1 MSSTVEKI
9 KERLGITEV
18 VASYMKLE
26 KAGANLKGKCPFHNE
41 KTPSFFVS
49 PDRGSYYCFGCGVK
63 GDIFSFVQEFERVD
77 FIGSLKILAKR
88 AGVEIER
95 VNPETRNERDML
107 FTALEHATIFF
118 INNLTADS
126 PAMQYLKKRG
136 LTDETIKEWRLGF
149 VSDEWNSLGNYLRS
163 KNISDQT
170 MEKAGLIKKGDKGAY
185 YDRFRGRIMFPLFD
199 PSGRV
204 IGFSGR
210 ILESPSTHS
219 EDSARSGEPKYL
231 NSPETELFNKSIVL
245 YGYHKAKNEI
255 RVKDYS
261 ILVEG
266 QMDLLLSHQEGF
278 KNTVASSGTAL
289 TVSHL
294 EILKRISNKV
304 MVVYDSDTAGLNA
317 SLKAWQ
323 NALSIG
329 MDVKIAALPSGKD
342 PADLVI
348 EDKEKWKECL
358 KASKHIIDFYLDA
371 LLQKG
376 LDERKLGIAIQNNV
390 LPYVRALESSIEQAH
405 FIAKISHAANIKE
418 DALWA
423 ELRKIPL
430 EEVQAP
436 PETVARNEIGKQ
448 KLSAAERKIIGL
460 LLLKKEKNNEDAE
473 SFSKKLEE
481 IIGKERLDKMVTD
494 AERDKDELLLEAEE
508 YFADKIKG
516 AMAEKELL
524 IALDEDRWKNLFSEK
539 MTELAKAERD
549 KDAERIRTLLAECQE
564 ISKKLAIL
572 YNNQHTK

>member
-1 MSSTVEKI
+1 MSSTVEQI
-9 KERLGITEV
+9 KQRLGIAEV
-18 VASYMKLE
+18 VGTYMKLD
-26 KAGANLKGKCPFHNE
+26 KAGTNFKGKCPFHNE

-49 PDRGSYYCFGCGVK
+49 PDRNSYYCFGCGAK

-77 FIGSLKILAKR
+77 FIGSLKILAER

-95 VNPETRNERDML
+95 VNPETKNEREML
-107 FTALEHATIFF
+107 FSALEHATLFF
-118 INNLTADS
+118 INNLTEGSA
-126 PAMQYLKKRG
+126 PREYLKKRG
-136 LTDETIKEWRLGF
+136 LTDETIKEWRIGY
-149 VSDEWNSLGNYLRS
+149 VADEWNSIGNYLRT
-163 KNISDQT
+163 KGISEQT
-170 MEKAGLIKKGDKGAY
+170 MEKAGLIKKGEKGTY

-210 ILESPSTHS
+210 ILVDKE
-219 EDSARSGEPKYL
+219 GEAKYL

-329 MDVKIAALPSGKD
+329 MDVKIAALPAGKD
-342 PADLVI
+342 PAELII

-371 LLQKG
+371 LLSKG
-376 LDERKLGIAIQNNV
+376 LDARKLGIAIQDNV
-390 LPYVRALESSIEQAH
+390 LPYVRALESSIEQSH
-405 FIAKISHAANIKE
+405 FIGKIAHAANIKE

-430 EEVQAP
+430 EETKSQ
-436 PETVARNEIGKQ
+436 PEAAIAKEPTRNISPLG
-448 KLSAAERKIIGL
+448 AVERKIIGL
-460 LLLKKEKNNEDAE
+460 MLLKEEKSKEGGRELRE
-473 SFSKKLEE
+473 KLEE
-481 IIGKERLDKMVTD
+481 ILGKERL
-494 AERDKDELLLEAEE
+494 EEILQENISYKDELVLEAEE
-508 YFADKIKG
+508 YFADAIKE
-516 AMAEKELL
+516 AMAVKELL
-524 IALDEDRWKNLFSEK
+524 ASLDEERWKAQFARK
-539 MTELAKAERD
+539 MEELSKAERD
-549 KDAERIRTLLAECQE
+549 KDAEKIRTLLGECQE

-572 YNNQHTK
+572 YNNHHTK

>member
-1 MSSTVEKI
+1 M
-9 KERLGITEV
+9 
-18 VASYMKLE
+18 
-26 KAGANLKGKCPFHNE
+26 KGKCPFHNE

-49 PDRGSYYCFGCGVK
+49 VDRNTYYCFGCGVK

-77 FIGSLKILAKR
+77 FIGALKILAER

-95 VNPETRNERDML
+95 VNPETKNEREQL

-118 INNLTADS
+118 INNLTDGT
-126 PAMQYLKKRG
+126 PAKDYLKKRG
-136 LTDETIKEWRLGF
+136 LTDETIKEWRIGY
-149 VSDEWNSLGNYLRS
+149 VADEWNSLQNYLKS
-163 KNISDQT
+163 KGFSDVV
-170 MEKAGLIKKGDKGAY
+170 MEKAGLIKKGEKGGY

-210 ILESPSTHS
+210 VLEGTSTPSQS
-219 EDSARSGEPKYL
+219 LDRSGEPKYL

-329 MDVKIAALPSGKD
+329 MDVKIAALPAGKD
-342 PADLVI
+342 PAELII

-358 KASKHIIDFYLDA
+358 KASKHIIDFYLEA
-371 LLQKG
+371 LLAKG

-390 LPYVRALESSIEQAH
+390 LLYVRALESSIEQAH
-405 FIAKISHAANIKE
+405 FIAKISHTANIKE
-418 DALWA
+418 EALWQ

-436 PETVARNEIGKQ
+436 KEIVVKEGVDIP
-448 KLSAAERKIIGL
+448 KLGAVERKIIGL
-460 LLLKKEKNNEDAE
+460 MLLKEEKKMCDAVLLRD
-473 SFSKKLEE
+473 KLEE
-481 IIGKERLDKMVTD
+481 IWGKEKMEELVKNNQGY
-494 AERDKDELLLEAEE
+494 RDELMLEAEE
-508 YFADKIKG
+508 YFADSTKVE
-516 AMAEKELL
+516 AVVKELL
-524 IALDEDRWKNLFSEK
+524 TSLDEERWKSLFAKK
-539 MTELAKAERD
+539 MAELSKAERD
-549 KDAERIRTLLAECQE
+549 KDGEGIRNLLEECQE
-564 ISKKLAIL
+564 ISKKLEVL

>member
-9 KERLGITEV
+9 KERLGIADVIGT
-18 VASYMKLE
+18 YMKLE
-26 KAGANLKGKCPFHNE
+26 KAGANFKGKCPFHNE

-49 PDRGSYYCFGCGVK
+49 TDRNSYYCFGCGVK

-77 FIGSLKILAKR
+77 FIGALKILAER
-88 AGVEIER
+88 AGVEVER
-95 VNPETRNERDML
+95 VNPETKNDRDML
-107 FTALEHATIFF
+107 FGALEHATFFF
-118 INNLTADS
+118 INNLVEGS
-126 PAMQYLKKRG
+126 PAKEYLKKRG
-136 LTDETIKEWRLGF
+136 LTEETIKEWRIGY
-149 VSDEWNSLGNYLRS
+149 VSDEWNSLGNYL
-163 KNISDQT
+163 KTKGISDVV
-170 MEKAGLIKKGDKGAY
+170 MEKAGLIKKGEKGSY

-210 ILESPSTHS
+210 ILI
-219 EDSARSGEPKYL
+219 DKDGEAKYL

-323 NALSIG
+323 SALSIG
-329 MDVKIAALPSGKD
+329 MDVKIAALPQGKD
-342 PADLVI
+342 PADLII

-371 LLQKG
+371 LLTRG

-390 LPYVRALESSIEQAH
+390 LPYVRALESSIEQSH
-405 FIAKISHAANIKE
+405 FISKIAHAANIKE
-418 DALWA
+418 DALWV

-430 EEVQAP
+430 EEVQVPKEELVTLKEEKNISPLGA
-436 PETVARNEIGKQ
+436 V
-448 KLSAAERKIIGL
+448 ERKILGL
-460 LLLKKEKNNEDAE
+460 MLLKEEKKSEGAQELRERLEDIFGKEKLAE
-473 SFSKKLEE
+473 LVSKSA
-481 IIGKERLDKMVTD
+481 GY
-494 AERDKDELLLEAEE
+494 KDELVIEAEE
-508 YFADKIKG
+508 YFADSIKG
-516 AMAEKELL
+516 AMAVKELL
-524 IALDEDRWKNLFSEK
+524 AALDEEKWKALFAQK
-539 MTELAKAERD
+539 MNELSKA
-549 KDAERIRTLLAECQE
+549 
-564 ISKKLAIL
+564 
-572 YNNQHTK
+572 